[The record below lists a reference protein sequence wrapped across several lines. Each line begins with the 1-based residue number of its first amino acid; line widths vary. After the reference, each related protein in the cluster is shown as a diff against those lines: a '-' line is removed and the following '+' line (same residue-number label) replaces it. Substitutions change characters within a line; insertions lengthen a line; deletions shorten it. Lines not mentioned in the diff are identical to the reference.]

1 MTLVFTLLTLQAL
14 LGAFD
19 NLWHHEWEAKL
30 PQRVSARRELA
41 LHAAREAIYGAVFLG
56 LAWFEWHGAWAALL
70 ALMLVVEVGITL
82 ADFLEED
89 RTRKLPP
96 FERVLHTLLAVGYGL
111 FMASLAPIL
120 FGWSQSPTA
129 LVLVGHG
136 LVSWLFSCFGVVVA
150 IWAVRNAVAVRAL
163 RRQAANTT
171 VKTAAHAT
179 LPSIPPTV
187 LVTGATGFIG
197 STLVDELLRD
207 GHRVIVLARDRMQ
220 AQARWGR
227 AAWIVDSLDD
237 IPTESHIDAVVN
249 LAGAPVLGLP
259 WTSGR
264 RRDLLA
270 SRVNVTAAVVALMRR
285 LRQRPAVMVS
295 ASAVGYYGAVDPS
308 RYGQPLDETA
318 LPSPGQFQSE
328 LCVAIE
334 HEARRAEA
342 LGVRVVR
349 LRFGIVLGRS
359 GGAFPALAFA
369 ARLGLG
375 AILGDG
381 RQPMPWIHLADAV
394 GLIRFSLSHRQLSG
408 VMNAVAPDL
417 RTQADF
423 TRASAAA
430 FHRPAWLRMPAWPMR
445 LALGEMSDLLL
456 RGQPV
461 VPKAALACGYRFV
474 HADLNGACAA
484 LAGIDAPAADEHHP
498 SLQRRA

>member
-1 MTLVFTLLTLQAL
+1 MTLVFTLLALQAL

-41 LHAAREAIYGAVFLG
+41 LHAARESIYGVVFLG
-56 LAWFEWHGAWAALL
+56 LAWAEWRGAWAAVL
-70 ALMLVVEVGITL
+70 ALLLLVEVIITL

-89 RTRKLPP
+89 ETRRLPP

-111 FMASLAPIL
+111 FLASFAPVL
-120 FGWSQSPTA
+120 LDWGRSPTD
-129 LVLVGHG
+129 LVAVDHG
-136 LVSWLFSCFGVVVA
+136 LVSWLFSAFGIFVLA
-150 IWAVRNAVAVRAL
+150 WAVRNALAVREL
-163 RRQAANTT
+163 RRRAANAPARP
-171 VKTAAHAT
+171 VAGHAS
-179 LPSIPPTV
+179 LPSVPPTV

-197 STLVDELLRD
+197 NALVDDLLRD
-207 GHRVIVLARDRMQ
+207 GHRVIVLTRDRLQ
-220 AQARWGR
+220 AQGRWGR
-227 AAWIVDSLDD
+227 AVWIVDSLDD
-237 IPTESHIDAVVN
+237 IPTEAHVDAVVN

-259 WTSGR
+259 WTSR
-264 RRDLLA
+264 RRHELLA
-270 SRVNVTAAVVALMRR
+270 SRTNVTAGVVALMRR

-295 ASAVGYYGAVDPS
+295 ASAVGYYGAVEPS
-308 RYGQPLDETA
+308 RYAVPLDETA

-349 LRFGIVLGRS
+349 LRFGIVLGRT
-359 GGAFPALAFA
+359 GGAYPGLALA
-369 ARLGLG
+369 ARMGLG

-381 RQPMPWIHLADAV
+381 TQPMPWIHLADAV
-394 GLIRFSLSHRQLSG
+394 GLIRFSLARRQLCG
-408 VMNAVAPDL
+408 VLNAVAPDL

-423 TRASAAA
+423 TRACAAS
-430 FHRPAWLRMPAWPMR
+430 FGRPVWLRMPAWPMR
-445 LALGEMSDLLL
+445 WALGEMSDLLL

-461 VPKAALACGYRFV
+461 VPKAALACGYRFL
-474 HADLNGACAA
+474 HADLNEACAS
-484 LAGIDAPAADEHHP
+484 LAGGKQTQRENCP

>member
-1 MTLVFTLLTLQAL
+1 MTLVFTLLTLQTL

-19 NLWHHEWEAKL
+19 NLWHHEWHAKL
-30 PQRVSARRELA
+30 PQRLSARRELA
-41 LHAAREAIYGAVFLG
+41 LHAARESIYGAVFIG
-56 LAWFEWHGAWAALL
+56 LAWFEWRGAWAALL
-70 ALMLVVEVGITL
+70 ALLLLTEVGITL

-111 FMASLAPIL
+111 FLASFAP
-120 FGWSQSPTA
+120 
-129 LVLVGHG
+129 VLVDWGRSPSEFVAIDHG
-136 LVSWLFSCFGVVVA
+136 LMSWLFSVFGVVVLA
-150 IWAVRNAVAVRAL
+150 WAVRNALAVRAL
-163 RRQAANTT
+163 RRAADAIAHP
-171 VKTAAHAT
+171 VASHAT

-197 STLVDELLRD
+197 STLVDDLLRD

-220 AQARWGR
+220 AQGRWGR
-227 AAWIVDSLDD
+227 AVWVVDSLDD
-237 IPTESHIDAVVN
+237 IPTESHIDAIVN

-259 WTSGR
+259 WTSAR
-264 RRDLLA
+264 RRQLLA
-270 SRVNVTAAVVALMRR
+270 SRVDVTAAVVALMRR
-285 LRQRPAVMVS
+285 LRQRPAVLVS
-295 ASAVGYYGAVDPS
+295 ASAVGYYGAVEPA
-308 RYGQPLDETA
+308 RYAVPLDETA

-349 LRFGIVLGRS
+349 LRFGIVLGRT
-359 GGAFPALAFA
+359 GGAYPGLAFA
-369 ARLGLG
+369 ARMGLG

-381 RQPMPWIHLADAV
+381 KQPMPWIHLADAV
-394 GLIRFSLSHRQLSG
+394 GLIRFSLARRQLTG
-408 VMNAVAPDL
+408 VLNAVAPDL

-423 TRASAAA
+423 TRACAAS
-430 FHRPAWLRMPAWPMR
+430 FRRPAWLRMPAWPMR

-474 HADLNGACAA
+474 HADLNAACAA
-484 LAGIDAPAADEHHP
+484 LAATEQTQDENCP

>member
-1 MTLVFTLLTLQAL
+1 MNLVFTLLTLQAL

-41 LHAAREAIYGAVFLG
+41 LHAAREAIYGMVFLG
-56 LAWFEWHGAWAALL
+56 IAWFEWHGAWAALL
-70 ALMLVVEVGITL
+70 ASMLLVEVGITL

-111 FMASLAPIL
+111 FLASIAPVL
-120 FGWSQSPTA
+120 LDWGRSA
-129 LVLVGHG
+129 NELVHVDHG
-136 LVSWLFSCFGVVVA
+136 LVSRLFSCFGVVVL
-150 IWAVRNAVAVRAL
+150 IWSVRNAIAVRAL
-163 RRQAANTT
+163 HRRAAMEITR
-171 VKTAAHAT
+171 TAMHAT

-197 STLVDELLRD
+197 STLVDDLLRD
-207 GHRVIVLARDRMQ
+207 GHRVIVLARDRMH

-237 IPTESHIDAVVN
+237 IPTEAHIDAVVN

-259 WTSGR
+259 WTSRR

-285 LRQRPAVMVS
+285 LRQRPAVLVS
-295 ASAVGYYGAVDPS
+295 ASAVGYYGAVEPS
-308 RYGQPLDETA
+308 RYGQPLDESA

-349 LRFGIVLGRS
+349 LRFGIVLGRT

-369 ARLGLG
+369 ARMGLG

-381 RQPMPWIHLADAV
+381 RQPMPWIHLDDAV
-394 GLIRFSLSHRQLSG
+394 GLIRFSLARRQLSG
-408 VMNAVAPDL
+408 VLNAVAPDL

-423 TRASAAA
+423 TRACAAA
-430 FHRPAWLRMPAWPMR
+430 FHRPAWLRLPAWPMR

-461 VPKAALACGYRFV
+461 VPKAALACGYRFI
-474 HADLNGACAA
+474 HADLNAACDSIAA
-484 LAGIDAPAADEHHP
+484 GTRPAV
-498 SLQRRA
+498 SMQREVETVR